1 MSVARDTIEHVFD
14 NREVLTSL
22 SSPATEVSRAPD
34 KVSPDRVRELQ
45 SRIRQ
50 MQAPKLDVR
59 TLPTLS
65 ALAEL
70 LPGGGLRPGAS
81 YSVAGSASLVMALM
95 AGPVQAGSWCGV
107 IGMPDFGVE
116 AASGLG
122 IDLDRVVLVPRPGEH
137 WLAVTGALVDA
148 LTVVVVRPQARVA
161 DASAAK
167 LAARLRQRE
176 GVLIALGS
184 WPQAEARLSVSHT
197 TWGGIGAGHGYLAGR
212 QMTVTVQAASGRERS
227 GRICMPDSTLRV
239 HGEGQV
245 VSAGSAAYAS

>member
-1 MSVARDTIEHVFD
+1 MSVAGDTIEHVFD
-14 NREVLTSL
+14 NREVLASL
-22 SSPATEVSRAPD
+22 SSPASEVSR
-34 KVSPDRVRELQ
+34 VPDRVRELQ
-45 SRIRQ
+45 SRIRS
-50 MQAPKLDVR
+50 MQAPKLEVR
-59 TLPTLS
+59 TLPTLA

-81 YSVAGSASLVMALM
+81 YVVAGSPSLVMALM

-107 IGMPDFGVE
+107 IGMPEFGAE

-137 WLAVTGALVDA
+137 WMAVTGALVDA
-148 LTVVVVRPQARVA
+148 LTVVVVRPQARVS

-176 GVLIALGS
+176 GVLIALGD

-197 TWGGIGAGHGYLAGR
+197 SWGGIGAGHGYLAGR
-212 QMTVTVQAASGRERS
+212 QVTVTARSVAGRERS
-227 GRICMPDSTLRV
+227 RRIWMPDSALRV
-239 HGEGQV
+239 QDAGELR
-245 VSAGSAAYAS
+245 AAAAAYAS